1 MGKHVVYI
9 IVPFLTLSRSLD
21 ELDEDLLLE
30 LNQVAHD
37 NQLAY
42 LPFARSGRAEALLF
56 DRYPEL
62 AERIERGR
70 RAKVDAIVL
79 SNKYAEGNSL
89 STSFRAQSLEEVA
102 ASPLRQRNK
111 RRASKEAKSPA
122 STPALMAKSS
132 VQDLMF
138 EMSDGDD
145 EEDNIPKRIRPPRFT
160 DRSGDENAVETPVGS
175 PEAPWAS
182 IQRPS
187 PHTFAKGDDIP
198 IKSVSLLPP
207 PAIKEAR
214 PPGQPWGTT
223 SLASAK
229 LDLKDIMA
237 QDSSSI
243 PSNLSLGLSRG
254 ESDRIAKAAHAKLSQ
269 KERKRLA
276 QAQQLGTPIEKPQP
290 APPTISPWQATA
302 HRKSS
307 IPVITPAAQ
316 PSPKPS
322 PQPSRASST
331 PQLTMRQTVAKG
343 AASKQKDKRTASQNA
358 QGAVGTASP
367 SNRPAANERGMSVS
381 TDPIPTPRSVRHIP
395 LPQHDPTSPS
405 QHLSMM
411 EILSLQEAEKISIRD
426 AAAKRSLQ
434 EIQQEQEFQ
443 QWWDQESRRVI
454 KEEEQTQKLINKH
467 AREAARERG
476 KGRSG
481 RGGKAKSLGK
491 KDGGGEDGDRAKG
504 KWDVSAGPAAQEV
517 KAPKAPA
524 KPDGGCAP
532 ARDGADCGRGGGGRG
547 RIGRGG
553 RGVARGGRPQGP
565 PRDASAPLG
574 QSPAPQT

>member
-1 MGKHVVYI
+1 
-9 IVPFLTLSRSLD
+9 
-21 ELDEDLLLE
+21 LLLE

-79 SNKYAEGNSL
+79 SNKYAEGDSL

-122 STPALMAKSS
+122 LTPALMARAS

-145 EEDNIPKRIRPPRFT
+145 DEDAIPKKIKPPRFT
-160 DRSGDENAVETPVGS
+160 KQSADGKAVETPVGS

-182 IQRPS
+182 IERPS
-187 PHTFAKGDDIP
+187 THTFAKGDE
-198 IKSVSLLPP
+198 SVGPLPP
-207 PAIKEAR
+207 PAIKETR
-214 PPGQPWGTT
+214 PPGQPWATT
-223 SLASAK
+223 SLAGAK

-237 QDSSSI
+237 QDSSAT

-254 ESDRIAKAAHAKLSQ
+254 ESERIAKAAHAKLSQ

-276 QAQQLGTPIEKPQP
+276 QAQQLGTPIEKQP
-290 APPTISPWQATA
+290 APPAVSPWQATA
-302 HRKSS
+302 HRESS
-307 IPVITPAAQ
+307 TPVVLPAAQ
-316 PSPKPS
+316 PSPKSS

-331 PQLTMRQTVAKG
+331 PHLTMRQTVANKG
-343 AASKQKDKRTASQNA
+343 ATSKHKDKRTASQSA
-358 QGAVGTASP
+358 QDTPGTASP
-367 SNRPAANERGMSVS
+367 SSRPAANERGMSVS

-395 LPQHDPTSPS
+395 KPEHSPTSPS

-411 EILSLQEAEKISIRD
+411 EILSLQEAEKTSIRD

-443 QWWDQESRRVI
+443 QWWDQESRRI
-454 KEEEQTQKLINKH
+454 AEEEEQTQRLINKH

-476 KGRSG
+476 KGRG
-481 RGGKAKSLGK
+481 GKGGKAKGPGK
-491 KDGGGEDGDRAKG
+491 KDGGGEEGDRGKG
-504 KWDVSAGPAAQEV
+504 KRDVSVGPTAKVDAAT
-517 KAPKAPA
+517 KAAPKQ
-524 KPDGGCAP
+524 DGGRAP
-532 ARDGADCGRGGGGRG
+532 ARDGSDRGRGGGGRG

-553 RGVARGGRPQGP
+553 RGGARGGRSQGP
-565 PRDASAPLG
+565 TRDASAPLELA
-574 QSPAPQT
+574 SATQT